1 MAASGSTGALNEWAT
16 RAVARAVDDPTW
28 EPLLESLHRGVRE
41 QVKQLSVGKRFSEL
55 TESEQAALVERSF
68 HETQQ
73 SATGSELVTKFS
85 HRLGKAVTD
94 EMLEFLFA
102 AQRKSDEE
110 RRQQQQQQQSQL
122 QQSSFSLVEHPSN
135 ADQMLEL
142 FSKTVI
148 NMLEASPPEM
158 ATTLRLFMN
167 RPLPDSLRSSIWV
180 SCLTQKIAPTNRS
193 GAASRRAQS
202 KSAGRAGSLEGV
214 LRMTGKL
221 APSLDILMARRC
233 HSLLDCSFVELSSR
247 ANAAFVKVVVSNFM
261 RMLSLKMPA
270 GPSDSFAETDQLA
283 CLAMPL
289 VCAFRLS
296 AGNRK
301 RINEAP
307 AAALPAAAAKRAT
320 EELRPKAAASKESDV
335 DVLEDGAADSRNFMD
350 RPNAI
355 ELALYTLLEPKH
367 MGLLGAQEGHFFLVD
382 KAPGV
387 NRTLSMLLLRDPRFT
402 RLLQGLRYDG
412 SQASAAAAALANTTS
427 GEAAAAAAAGAGAGG
442 PPPAS
447 APVSPRGAL
456 YGISLSPAISC
467 STAPTLEDF
476 INELVKRGLSG
487 LLSMRTCLFV
497 WDQGFVVGFGAFVPL
512 VLVSLFLGA
521 AEELRGLNALK
532 AVYETFTSYCQSV
545 TTERLQ
551 RLLSTHC
558 AAELGQLFDSAGS
571 YALDLGETGALQAVH
586 KQVLSH

>member
-1 MAASGSTGALNEWAT
+1 MATGGSTGALNEWAA

-73 SATGSELVTKFS
+73 SASGSELVTKFS

-102 AQRKSDEE
+102 AQRKSDEV

-122 QQSSFSLVEHPSN
+122 QQSSFTLGEHPSN

-158 ATTLRLFMN
+158 ATTLRLFVN

-180 SCLTQKIAPTNRS
+180 SCLTQKLAPVNRS
-193 GAASRRAQS
+193 GAASRRAQ
-202 KSAGRAGSLEGV
+202 SAGRAGSLEGV

-233 HSLLDCSFVELSSR
+233 HSLLDCNFVELSSR
-247 ANAAFVKVVVSNFM
+247 TNAAFVKVVVSNFM

-307 AAALPAAAAKRAT
+307 AAALHVAAKRAI
-320 EELRPKAAASKESDV
+320 EESRPKAPKESDV
-335 DVLEDGAADSRNFMD
+335 DLLEDGAADSRNFMD

-367 MGLLGAQEGHFFLVD
+367 MGLLGAQEGRFFLVD

-387 NRTLSMLLLRDPRFT
+387 SRILSMLLLRDPRYT

-412 SQASAAAAALANTTS
+412 SQASAVAAALANS
-427 GEAAAAAAAGAGAGG
+427 GDAAAASGDGGQSGG
-442 PPPAS
+442 PPPGS

-456 YGISLSPAISC
+456 NGISLSPAIAF
-467 STAPTLEDF
+467 STAPTLEGF
-476 INELVKRGLSG
+476 INELVKRGLAG

-497 WDQGFVVGFGAFVPL
+497 WDQGFVVGFGAFMPL

-521 AEELRGLNALK
+521 AEELRGLNTLK

-545 TTERLQ
+545 TTESLQ

-586 KQVLSH
+586 KQVLSR